1 MLVARFC
8 GWKPWAVTKLVGITN
23 SGDVLV
29 TTTNPLSISVA
40 GFEDFSAIEPA
51 WWRLLNDQQ
60 TLDYRG
66 SVNELR
72 GRLNTERVTR
82 FLESRIRQG
91 RLIVARFEEEL
102 VGICTISP
110 DGFLLDSPVQ
120 VWDIADVWVEP
131 HARRKGVATEMIKH
145 CEHECQMRG
154 ASEVRLTVYAMNEAG
169 LGLYR
174 SLGYEINSYSLS
186 KNLNPTG

>member
-1 MLVARFC
+1 MS
-8 GWKPWAVTKLVGITN
+8 P
-23 SGDVLV
+23 GDVLV
-29 TTTNPLSISVA
+29 TTANPLSISVA
-40 GFEDFSAIEPA
+40 VFDDFSAIEPA

-60 TLDYRG
+60 SHDYRG

-72 GRLNTERVTR
+72 GQMNTERVTR

-91 RLIVARFEEEL
+91 RLIIARIDGEL

-110 DGFLLDSPVQ
+110 DGFLLDSSVQ
-120 VWDIADVWVEP
+120 VWEIADVWVET
-131 HARRKGVATEMIKH
+131 HARRRGVATAMIRQ

-154 ASEVRLTVYAMNEAG
+154 ANEVRLSVYAMNDAG
-169 LGLYR
+169 LELYR
-174 SLGYEINSYSLS
+174 SLGYEINSYSLK

>member
-1 MLVARFC
+1 M
-8 GWKPWAVTKLVGITN
+8 
-23 SGDVLV
+23 
-29 TTTNPLSISVA
+29 A

-91 RLIVARFEEEL
+91 RLIIARFEGEL

-131 HARRKGVATEMIKH
+131 HARRKGAVSYTH
-145 CEHECQMRG
+145 
-154 ASEVRLTVYAMNEAG
+154 LT
-169 LGLYR
+169 L
-174 SLGYEINSYSLS
+174 
-186 KNLNPTG
+186 PTTPYV

>member
-1 MLVARFC
+1 VARFC
-8 GWKPWAVTKLVGITN
+8 GWKPWVDTRLAVITEI
-23 SGDVLV
+23 GDDLV

-40 GFEDFSAIEPA
+40 GFSDFSAIEPA

-60 TLDYRG
+60 SLDYRG
-66 SVNELR
+66 GVNQLR
-72 GRLNTERVTR
+72 GQMNAERVTR

-91 RLIVARFEEEL
+91 RLIIARFDGEL

-110 DGFLLDSPVQ
+110 DGFLLDSPVK
-120 VWDIADVWVEP
+120 VWEIADVWVEP
-131 HARRKGVATEMIKH
+131 HARRRGVATAMIKQ
-145 CEHECQMRG
+145 CEHECQMRD
-154 ASEVRLTVYAMNEAG
+154 ASEVRLSVYAMNEAA

-174 SLGYEINSYSLS
+174 SLGYDVNSYSLK

>member
-1 MLVARFC
+1 MARFC
-8 GWKPWAVTKLVGITN
+8 GWKPWAVTRLAGITN

-40 GFEDFSAIEPA
+40 GFDDFSAIEPA

-60 TLDYRG
+60 NLDYRG

-72 GRLNTERVTR
+72 GQLNTERVTR
-82 FLESRIRQG
+82 FLESRIRQA
-91 RLIVARFEEEL
+91 RLIVARFDGEL

-131 HARRKGVATEMIKH
+131 HARRKGVASAMIKY

-154 ASEVRLTVYAMNEAG
+154 ASEVRLSVYAMNEAG
-169 LGLYR
+169 LALYR
-174 SLGYEINSYSLS
+174 SLGYEVNSYSLS

>member
-1 MLVARFC
+1 M
-8 GWKPWAVTKLVGITN
+8 
-23 SGDVLV
+23 
-29 TTTNPLSISVA
+29 A
-40 GFEDFSAIEPA
+40 GFEDFSAIIPA

-60 TLDYRG
+60 EHDYRG
-66 SVNELR
+66 PVSELT
-72 GRLNTERVTR
+72 GQINTERVTR

-91 RLIVARFEEEL
+91 RLIIARKKGEL

-120 VWDIADVWVEP
+120 VWEIADVWVEP
-131 HARRKGVATEMIKH
+131 HARRMGVATAMIKQ

-154 ASEVRLTVYAMNEAG
+154 ASEVRLSVYTLNEPG

-174 SLGYEINSYSLS
+174 SLGYEMNSYSLK

>member
-1 MLVARFC
+1 MARFC
-8 GWKPWAVTKLVGITN
+8 GWKPRVVTRLAGITN

-40 GFEDFSAIEPA
+40 GFDDFSAIEPA

-60 TLDYRG
+60 NLDYRG

-72 GRLNTERVTR
+72 GQLNTERVTR

-91 RLIVARFEEEL
+91 RLIVARFDGEL

-110 DGFLLDSPVQ
+110 DGFLLDSSVQ

-131 HARRKGVATEMIKH
+131 HARRKGVATAMIKH

-154 ASEVRLTVYAMNEAG
+154 ASEVRLSVYAMNEAG

-174 SLGYEINSYSLS
+174 SLGYEVKSYSLS